1 MAETPKPEQ
10 ILAARQSLNL
20 TQTEAAGICNVSL
33 RTWAYWESGEVQQ
46 LTKASRA
53 ALVRFVNKARRTES

>member
-1 MAETPKPEQ
+1 MSDIPTPEQ
-10 ILAARQSLNL
+10 IVAARQSLNL

-33 RTWAYWESGEVQQ
+33 RTWAYWEKGEVQQ

-53 ALVRFVNKARRTES
+53 ALGRFMGKARRVQS